1 MTTGRDLEFRGSD
14 DADFAGRTTVSS
26 QPTTT
31 TTESAIPMELVVLP
45 ALIGAVVWI
54 STVLLRFAI

>member
-1 MTTGRDLEFRGSD
+1 MRCGRDLEFRGSD
-14 DADFAGRTTVSS
+14 DADFAGSRTVNS
-26 QPTTT
+26 QPTT

-54 STVLLRFAI
+54 STVLLRFSI

>member
-1 MTTGRDLEFRGSD
+1 LHGSD
-14 DADFAGRTTVSS
+14 DADFAGSHAVNP
-26 QPTTT
+26 QPST

-54 STVLLRFAI
+54 SSVLLRFAI